1 MWHCSYCP
9 HTSSRKFNI
18 YRHEKRKHSTQTEKL
33 NIGNKNNQMNNL
45 METQGKPKHSTQT
58 QLKNIILESLKNCQ
72 LNEVKV
78 EDNPLLD
85 VKTPAQEV
93 PIQQNEVEK
102 EINYIRYKRQLNKD
116 SNLRMIKRMENRKI
130 IRNCSKQL
138 SKIIKEL
145 EKIEAPRKRV
155 IDWLSD

>member
-1 MWHCSYCP
+1 MYV
-9 HTSSRKFNI
+9 
-18 YRHEKRKHSTQTEKL
+18 HEKRKHVTQTENL
-33 NIGNKNNQMNNL
+33 DIGIKNNQINNIVQ
-45 METQGKPKHSTQT
+45 TQGKPKHSTQT
-58 QLKNIILESLKNCQ
+58 QLKNIILGAVKNGQ

-102 EINYIRYKRQLNKD
+102 EMNYIRYKRQLNKD

-145 EKIEAPRKRV
+145 EEIEAPRKRV

>member
-1 MWHCSYCP
+1 MYV
-9 HTSSRKFNI
+9 
-18 YRHEKRKHSTQTEKL
+18 HEKQKHATQTENL
-33 NIGNKNNQMNNL
+33 NIGIKNNQINNIVQ
-45 METQGKPKHSTQT
+45 TQGKPKHSTQT
-58 QLKNIILESLKNCQ
+58 QLKNIILGAVKNGQ

-102 EINYIRYKRQLNKD
+102 EMNYIRYKRQLNKD

-138 SKIIKEL
+138 TKIIKEL
-145 EKIEAPRKRV
+145 EEIEAPRKRV

>member
-1 MWHCSYCP
+1 MH
-9 HTSSRKFNI
+9 I
-18 YRHEKRKHSTQTEKL
+18 HEKRKHSTQTQPE
-33 NIGNKNNQMNNL
+33 
-45 METQGKPKHSTQT
+45 
-58 QLKNIILESLKNCQ
+58 NIILEAVKNGQ

-102 EINYIRYKRQLNKD
+102 EMNYIRYKQQLNKD

-145 EKIEAPRKRV
+145 EEIEAPRKRV

>member
-1 MWHCSYCP
+1 M
-9 HTSSRKFNI
+9 
-18 YRHEKRKHSTQTEKL
+18 Q
-33 NIGNKNNQMNNL
+33 
-45 METQGKPKHSTQT
+45 TQGKPKHSTQN
-58 QLKNIILESLKNCQ
+58 QLKNIILESLNNCQ